1 MFAKTNDSANGNLK
15 EVETIVGP
23 SVKVKGDF
31 HCEGNI
37 VVEGEVEGNL
47 VCGNMLQLKNKS
59 RITADVSA
67 KEAIIGGEVKGNV
80 KVSGY
85 LEITETAKILGDIE
99 AGIIS
104 IAKGAVFNGQCLMSR
119 EAKAGRD
126 GGREN
131 GKKNSEE

>member
-1 MFAKTNDSANGNLK
+1 MFAKTNDSSNVNLK

-37 VVEGEVEGNL
+37 IVEGEVEGNL
-47 VCGNMLQLKNKS
+47 RCGNMLQLKNKS

-80 KVSGY
+80 KVEGY
-85 LEITETAKILGDIE
+85 LEITDTAKILGDID
-99 AGIIS
+99 AGIVS
-104 IAKGAVFNGQCLMSR
+104 IAKGATFNGKCSMGK
-119 EAKAGRD
+119 EYKTPKT
-126 GGREN
+126 N
-131 GKKNSEE
+131 GKSAASGE

>member
-1 MFAKTNDSANGNLK
+1 MFAKPNENSNVNLK

-47 VCGNMLQLKNKS
+47 QCGSMLQLKNKS
-59 RITADVSA
+59 RINADVSA
-67 KEAIIGGEVKGNV
+67 KEAIIGGEVRGNV
-80 KVSGY
+80 KISGY

-99 AGIIS
+99 AGIVS
-104 IAKGAVFNGQCLMSR
+104 IARGAIFNGKCAMTK
-119 EAKAGRD
+119 EGKPAK
-126 GGREN
+126 EN
-131 GKKNSEE
+131 GKPGSKE

>member
-1 MFAKTNDSANGNLK
+1 MFTKSNGDSNVNLK

-47 VCGNMLQLKNKS
+47 RCGNMLQLKNKS
-59 RITADVSA
+59 RISADVSA

-104 IAKGAVFNGQCLMSR
+104 IAKGAIFNGQCQMTK
-119 EAKAGRD
+119 EGQPTK
-126 GGREN
+126 EN
-131 GKKNSEE
+131 GKTAPK